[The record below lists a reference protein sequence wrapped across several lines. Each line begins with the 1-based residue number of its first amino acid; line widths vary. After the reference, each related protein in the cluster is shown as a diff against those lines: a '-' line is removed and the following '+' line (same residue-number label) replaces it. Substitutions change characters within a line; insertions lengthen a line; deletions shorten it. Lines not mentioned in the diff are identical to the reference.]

1 MSKVYHVLFICTAN
15 SARSQMAEALLNQ
28 IGHGQFKAF
37 SAGSQPSGMVNPLAL
52 DALQHIGINTAG
64 LYSKSWD
71 EFSGVDAPHM
81 DFVFT
86 LCDSASGESC
96 PVWAGH
102 PMKAH
107 WGIQDPSL
115 LPAEKHQH
123 AFQQALTLLKRR
135 LDLFIELPIEKLDSL
150 ALKHS
155 VTEIGQVQ

>member
-28 IGHGQFKAF
+28 IGRGQFKAF
-37 SAGSQPSGMVNPLAL
+37 SAGSQPSGTVNPLAL
-52 DALQHIGINTAG
+52 DALQHIGISTAG
-64 LYSKSWD
+64 LYSKSWN
-71 EFSGVDAPHM
+71 EFSGVDAPRL

-86 LCDSASGESC
+86 LCDSAAGESC
-96 PVWAGH
+96 PVWTGH

-115 LPAEKHQH
+115 QPTEKQAH

-135 LDLFIELPIEKLDSL
+135 MDLFIELPIEKLDSL